1 MTKTLY
7 LIDGSGFIFRA
18 YHALPPLTRK
28 DGTPVGAVYGFLNM
42 ILKLIEGSCADYL
55 AVIFDAGRFTF
66 RNEIYDKYKANR
78 TETPEDLIPQFP
90 LVREATAAMN
100 LPAIELA
107 GFEADDLIASY
118 TRAAREKGIEVVIVS
133 SDKDLMQLIG
143 DGVSMYD
150 AMKGRNIGL
159 EQVKEK
165 FGVTPDKVLDVLS
178 LIGDSSD
185 NVPGVPGIGPKTAA
199 ELIEQFGDLDS
210 VLARAG
216 EIKQNKRRE
225 SLIEFAAQARMSREL
240 VRLKDD
246 VPLPM
251 AFEEI
256 TLRKPDNQKLFDFAQ
271 AMEFKSLV
279 AKLGGMFGLEAR
291 VGEVNTPSLPNS
303 QQSGERGQ
311 QTFTSPFVGEV
322 ARSTGEGVKQ
332 SNITTHH
339 TLITDEATLAKHLRE
354 AAASGII
361 AFDTETTSL
370 NAMQAEIVGFSFCMQ
385 AGTAFYVPLGHVKQG
400 NAAPAGDLFAVAPQ
414 NNLVEG
420 QIPLD
425 IALRHLKQV
434 LEDASILKI
443 GQNIKYDMLVLKKY
457 GIDVVS
463 IDDTMVMSYCMD
475 AGKTTHGMDAMAERY
490 LGHKCISYDEV
501 TGTGKSRISFAEVA
515 LDKACAYAA
524 EDADITLR
532 LWQVI
537 KSRLI
542 AEKKVTLYETIERPL
557 IPVLVAMEER
567 GIKLDMPKLKE
578 LSHDFESRMRV
589 LEKTIYDLAGGEFN
603 VGSPKQLGE
612 ILFEKLAIPGGKKSA
627 KTGSYPTGADI
638 LEELVADGFEIAKQV
653 LEWRQLSKLKSTYT
667 DALAEQ
673 MNSKT
678 GRVHT
683 SFAMAITSTG
693 RLSSSDPNLQNIPI
707 RTEEGRKIRH
717 AFISERGFKLISA
730 DYSQIELRL
739 LAHVADMDSLKQAFK
754 EGKDIHALTAS
765 QMFGVPLDQMTSE
778 LRRRAKSI
786 NFGII
791 YGISAHGLAANLGI
805 SRAEAADYIGKYFQQ
820 YPGIQAYME
829 RTKEF
834 AHKHG
839 YVETIF
845 GRICH
850 VPNINDKN
858 SGMRQFSERAAINA
872 PLQGSAAD
880 IIKMAMIKVEQ
891 ALAGSDARMLLQV
904 HDELVLEAP
913 EASANMV
920 AEKVKHIMQSVA
932 HLSVPLLVETG
943 VGDDWGSIH

>member
-1 MTKTLY
+1 MTQTLY

-18 YHALPPLTRK
+18 YHALPPLTRR

-42 ILKLIEGSCADYL
+42 ILKLIEGNRADYL
-55 AVIFDAGRFTF
+55 AVIFDAGRITF
-66 RNEIYDKYKANR
+66 RNELYEQYKANR

-150 AMKGRNIGL
+150 AMKGRNIGA

-199 ELIEQFGDLDS
+199 ELIEQFGDLDT
-210 VLARAG
+210 VLARAS

-225 SLIEFAAQARMSREL
+225 SLIEFASQARMSREL

-256 TLRKPDNQKLFDFAQ
+256 VLRKPDNQKLFEFAQ

-279 AKLGGMFGLEAR
+279 AKLSGMFGLEQRSKESDAVFGSTTEKTTVHSS
-291 VGEVNTPSLPNS
+291 VGASGNTALIRPPVATQYALIQDEESLV
-303 QQSGERGQ
+303 R
-311 QTFTSPFVGEV
+311 
-322 ARSTGEGVKQ
+322 
-332 SNITTHH
+332 
-339 TLITDEATLAKHLRE
+339 HLKE
-354 AAASGII
+354 AANTGFF

-370 NAMQAEIVGFSFCMQ
+370 NAMLAELVGFSFCSK
-385 AGTAFYVPLGHVKQG
+385 AGTAFYVPVGHVKQG
-400 NAAPAGDLFAVAPQ
+400 NTAATGDLFSIAPQ
-414 NNLVEG
+414 HNLVEG

-425 IALRHLKQV
+425 AALRHVKAV
-434 LEDASILKI
+434 LENPSVLKI

-457 GIDVVS
+457 GIEIVS
-463 IDDTMVMSYCMD
+463 VDDTMVMSYCMD

-501 TGTGKSRISFAEVA
+501 TGTGRARKSFAEVE

-524 EDADITLR
+524 EDADITFR
-532 LWQVI
+532 LWEII
-537 KSRLI
+537 KPRLV
-542 AEKKVTLYETIERPL
+542 AEKKITLYETIERPL
-557 IPVLVAMEER
+557 IPVLVDMEER
-567 GIKLDMPKLKE
+567 GIKVDLPKLKE
-578 LSHDFESRMRV
+578 LSQDFESRMRV
-589 LEKTIYDLAGGEFN
+589 LEQSIYALAGCEFN

-612 ILFEKLAIPGGKKSA
+612 ILFEKLSIPGGKKSA

-638 LEELVADGFEIAKQV
+638 LEELVADGFEIAKHV

-673 MNSKT
+673 MNAKT

-683 SFAMAITSTG
+683 SFAMAIASTG

-717 AFISERGFKLISA
+717 AFIAERGFKLISA

-739 LAHVADMDSLKQAFK
+739 LAHVAEMDSLKEAFK
-754 EGKDIHALTAS
+754 DGKDIHALTAS

-805 SRAEAADYIGKYFQQ
+805 SRGEAADYIGKYFQQ

-834 AHKHG
+834 AHKHS

-845 GRICH
+845 GRVCH

-858 SGMRQFSERAAINA
+858 AGMRQFSERAAINA

-913 EASANMV
+913 EANAKMV
-920 AEKVKHIMQSVA
+920 AEKVKNIMQSVA